1 MIICEP
7 KNKKEFLALTDY
19 ILSEILV
26 DLSRLLVNLTNYDGI
41 EDDDVLFYIASKISS
56 NYGNLTTTELI
67 VKSELKDL
75 EGE

>member
-1 MIICEP
+1 MIIITP

-41 EDDDVLFYIASKISS
+41 EDDDVLFDIASKISS